1 MSAAGPVDDGA
12 LDDVFAVTLP
22 PRPYPG
28 LRPFEKEEWPIF
40 FGRERMA
47 DAVVAHLL
55 GRRLLVVHGDS
66 GCGKSSLVR
75 AGVLPRLEQESA
87 RGGVRWRTCSAL
99 PREAPLWNL
108 ARALAALDGDR
119 DDEAQL
125 IAFRRAL
132 NFGREAPAALAA
144 LLGCGPQDHLCI
156 LIDQF
161 EELFEHARRHG
172 AEEATLLTECLVG
185 LLAAPP
191 PGLHAVLTMRSE
203 FLGACS
209 RFAGFAEAVNASQ
222 YLLPRME
229 HDDLLRAIRE
239 PAAMYDGE
247 VGRELAE
254 RLIADSGGG
263 QDQLPLIQHGLM
275 LLYNEQRARQGGSA
289 GAGAPR
295 GAGGGGGDD
304 GAPGPAW
311 RLGLEHYHPARGLAG
326 LLSDHADAVLAA
338 AERDCL
344 PAGHAGRVVE
354 DMFRALTDVNADGQ
368 AIRRPR
374 TLAQL
379 VAVTGAGDGRLRC
392 LIEAFR
398 ADGVSFLKP
407 YGGEPLAADA
417 LIDISHEALIRC
429 WQRIAEPREGW
440 LMREFRNGLVWRA
453 LLVQADSF
461 ERDPSN
467 VLGPTT
473 TDERERWLRR
483 RNPAWAARYGGGW
496 ERVQRLLA
504 ASVAARERHK
514 AEEEAARRREAE
526 AQRREQRLRAL
537 YRGLGVL
544 ALLLVVS
551 STLGYIAWQQSQRA
565 AAELAESKRQF
576 EAAMSAREANA
587 TLVLE
592 AHQSAQA
599 LERVVIGL
607 EGAASA
613 SAGAVAGSTNDVLQR
628 TLSEA
633 KTEIIAQVRNLASV
647 APPQAAAPVRPA
659 PSPGAVAE
667 PRLYIQVANERQA
680 KLARGLELQLETR
693 RLGATAIVVPGIEM
707 VKAAPARSVL
717 RCFQPEE
724 CRTDGVELL
733 ALVNG
738 LLRTPTVVLEDLS
751 GRYGDSR
758 TIRPRHYE
766 LWFADGDIEL
776 AAP

>member
-1 MSAAGPVDDGA
+1 MSTAGALDDVA

-28 LRPFEKEEWPIF
+28 LRPFEQAEWPIF

-47 DAVVAHLL
+47 DAIVAHLL
-55 GRRLLVVHGDS
+55 AKHLLVVHGDS

-87 RGGVRWRTCSAL
+87 RGGVRWRTCSTM

-108 ARALAALDGDR
+108 ARALAALDGEQ

-132 NFGREAPAALAA
+132 NFGREAPAELAA
-144 LLGCGPQDHLCI
+144 LLDCGPDEHVCI

-161 EELFEHARRHG
+161 EELFDHARRHG

-229 HDDLLRAIRE
+229 HDDLLRAVRE
-239 PAAMYDGE
+239 PAALYGGE

-254 RLIADSGGG
+254 RLIADGGGG

-275 LLYNEQRARQGGSA
+275 LLYTEQLARRDDGG
-289 GAGAPR
+289 
-295 GAGGGGGDD
+295 GGGGGDD
-304 GAPGPAW
+304 APGPAW

-338 AERDCL
+338 AERACL
-344 PAGHAGRVVE
+344 PAGHPGRVVE
-354 DMFRALTDVNADGQ
+354 DMFRALTDINADGQ

-374 TLAQL
+374 TFAQL
-379 VAVTGAGDGRLRC
+379 VAVTGADEATLCG
-392 LIEAFR
+392 LIDAFR

-407 YGGEPLAADA
+407 YGGEPIGADE

-467 VLGPTT
+467 VLGATT

-483 RNPAWAARYGGGW
+483 RNPTWAERYGGGW
-496 ERVQRLLA
+496 ARVQRLIA
-504 ASVAARERHK
+504 ASVDAREHRK
-514 AEEEAARRREAE
+514 AEQEAARRREEE
-526 AQRREQRLRAL
+526 ARQREQRLRAL

-551 STLGYIAWQQSQRA
+551 STLGYIAWEQSQRA

-592 AHQSAQA
+592 ARQSAQA
-599 LERVVIGL
+599 LERVVIDL
-607 EGAASA
+607 EGATTAGS
-613 SAGAVAGSTNDVLQR
+613 GAVAGGTEDALQR

-659 PSPGAVAE
+659 PAPGAVAE
-667 PRLYIQVANERQA
+667 PRLYIHVASERQT
-680 KLARGLELQLETR
+680 KGARALELQLEAR
-693 RLGATAIVVPGIEM
+693 RLGETAVVVPGIEV

-724 CRTDGVELL
+724 CKTDGVALL

-751 GRYGDSR
+751 MRYGDSR
-758 TIRPRHYE
+758 AIRPRHYE
-766 LWFADGDIEL
+766 LWFADGNLEL